1 MVRYGGQG
9 IYGPVSTLR
18 AAPSTK
24 GRASGRG
31 GAPCPTTVVD
41 CSQLQAM
48 DDYIVQLTNILGN
61 LDRNKKVLM
70 ADTALDRMT
79 ASITTAVAAAS
90 K

>member
-9 IYGPVSTLR
+9 IYGPVSTLTV
-18 AAPSTK
+18 APSTK

-31 GAPCPTTVVD
+31 GGAPCPVVD
-41 CSQLQAM
+41 CSQLQAI

>member
-1 MVRYGGQG
+1 M
-9 IYGPVSTLR
+9 T
-18 AAPSTK
+18 APSIK
-24 GRASGRG
+24 GQPAAGK
-31 GAPCPTTVVD
+31 GAPCPTPVVV

-61 LDRNKKVLM
+61 LDRNKKVFM
-70 ADTALDRMT
+70 ADTALNHMA

>member
-1 MVRYGGQG
+1 
-9 IYGPVSTLR
+9 
-18 AAPSTK
+18 
-24 GRASGRG
+24 
-31 GAPCPTTVVD
+31 
-41 CSQLQAM
+41 M

-79 ASITTAVAAAS
+79 AAITTAVAAAS